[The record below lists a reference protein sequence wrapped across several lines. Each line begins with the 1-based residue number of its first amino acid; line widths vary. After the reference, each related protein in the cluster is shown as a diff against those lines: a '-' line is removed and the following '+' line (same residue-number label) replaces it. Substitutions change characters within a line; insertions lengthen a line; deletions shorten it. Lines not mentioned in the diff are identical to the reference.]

1 MAVLKNSTPEG
12 AIAVQHFWFLELMPE
27 QWFSSSDELDHLIAD
42 RFGELFEQAIRGE
55 LDHWAET
62 PRGLLALVIVLDQ
75 FSRNIHRGDGK
86 AFAQDE
92 KAQKLTMEAIEAGTD
107 ERLGMDERQF
117 LYMPLMHAE
126 DRELQAL
133 GVAKFEALANSAAG
147 VTEFAHKHKD
157 IIDRFGRFPYR
168 NPMIGRASTPEEQA
182 FIDEAG
188 NPFS

>member
-1 MAVLKNSTPEG
+1 MAALKESTPEG
-12 AIAVQHFWFLELMPE
+12 AIAVLHFWFLELMPE
-27 QWFSSSDELDHLIAD
+27 QWFSSSDELDQGIAE
-42 RFGELFEQAIRGE
+42 RFGGLLEQAKRGE

-86 AFAQDE
+86 AFAQDK
-92 KAQKLTMEAIEAGTD
+92 KAQKLTLRAIETEMD

-126 DRELQAL
+126 DRELQVL
-133 GVAKFEALANSAAG
+133 GVTKLEALANSAAS
-147 VTEFAHKHKD
+147 VTEFARKHQD
-157 IIDRFGRFPYR
+157 IVDRFGRFPYR
-168 NPMIGRASTPEEQA
+168 NPMIGRASTPDEQA